1 MYINLYI
8 YIHFKVHWLQDPTR
22 IMCSQVFVTPLP
34 SSYQSTANSHHL
46 QPESSPADLNSL
58 DTSSLNSFSLS
69 VSVCVSDNLNTLG
82 STRPL
87 DVPSHTHYIPSE
99 ASDNGTDRSLAYS
112 DSGYGGTDPWTS
124 CSSYCPYSSTRSS
137 FGSAYSDRGEAIR
150 KFSTDS
156 STTGDVT
163 TAATGQ
169 SDGSLQRRIL
179 RNVTTSFENRR
190 SHTEC
195 VGFVGDQHQS
205 QMYLSPGV
213 MNGGSEGCVS
223 RARRASEQA
232 ETHSNPEMFRKRGV
246 NSSTTSSMVYA
257 SNHQRSGKRAK
268 LGLAICITLSDTAEE
283 EMELFCSEHIILL
296 ESMLS
301 RLRASAESA
310 YTNQKRFYQLMLHA
324 WFATGKWFVDLFTA
338 PRLMEPV
345 WLALSGGFA
354 ADARQLAQTFMHE
367 LCWLLNC
374 ADTKDSNL

>member
-1 MYINLYI
+1 
-8 YIHFKVHWLQDPTR
+8 
-22 IMCSQVFVTPLP
+22 MCSQVFVTPLP
-34 SSYQSTANSHHL
+34 NNSHSTSNGHTL

-82 STRPL
+82 SSRPL
-87 DVPSHTHYIPSE
+87 DVPSHAHYIPSE
-99 ASDNGTDRSLAYS
+99 SSEHGTDRSLAYS

-124 CSSYCPYSSTRSS
+124 SSSYCPYSSTRSS

-156 STTGDVT
+156 SMAGDVT
-163 TAATGQ
+163 ITGQ

-190 SHTEC
+190 SQTEC
-195 VGFVGDQHQS
+195 VGFVGDQN
-205 QMYLSPGV
+205 QMSYLSPGV
-213 MNGGSEGCVS
+213 INGGSEGCVS
-223 RARRASEQA
+223 RERRSSEQA
-232 ETHSNPEMFRKRGV
+232 ETHSNPEMFRKRGI
-246 NSSTTSSMVYA
+246 NSATSSMVYA
-257 SNHQRSGKRAK
+257 SGHQRSGKRAK
-268 LGLAICITLSDTAEE
+268 LGLAICITLSNNVEE

-310 YTNQKRFYQLMLHA
+310 YTNQKKFYQLMLHA
-324 WFATGKWFVDLFTA
+324 WFATGKWFGDLFTA
-338 PRLMEPV
+338 PRLIEPV

>member
-1 MYINLYI
+1 M
-8 YIHFKVHWLQDPTR
+8 FKVHWLQDPTR
-22 IMCSQVFVTPLP
+22 IMCSQVFVTPLHNNTNH
-34 SSYQSTANSHHL
+34 STSNGHTL

-82 STRPL
+82 SSRPL
-87 DVPSHTHYIPSE
+87 DVPSHSHYIPSE
-99 ASDNGTDRSLAYS
+99 SSENAADLRSLAYS
-112 DSGYGGTDPWTS
+112 DSGYSGTDPWTS

-137 FGSAYSDRGEAIR
+137 FGSAYSDRGDAIR

-156 STTGDVT
+156 SMAGDVT
-163 TAATGQ
+163 ITGQ

-190 SHTEC
+190 SLTEC
-195 VGFVGDQHQS
+195 VGFVGDQQHNQL
-205 QMYLSPGV
+205 YPTPGT

-246 NSSTTSSMVYA
+246 NSATSSMVYA
-257 SNHQRSGKRAK
+257 SNHQSLGKRAK
-268 LGLAICITLSDTAEE
+268 LGLAICITLSETAQE

-301 RLRASAESA
+301 RLRSSAESA
-310 YTNQKRFYQLMLHA
+310 YTNQKQFYKLMLHA

-338 PRLMEPV
+338 PRLIEPV

-354 ADARQLAQTFMHE
+354 TDARQLAQTFMHE

>member
-1 MYINLYI
+1 M
-8 YIHFKVHWLQDPTR
+8 QDPTR
-22 IMCSQVFVTPLP
+22 IMCSQVFVTPLHP
-34 SSYQSTANSHHL
+34 TSHHSTTNCHTL

-69 VSVCVSDNLNTLG
+69 VSVCVSDNLNALG

-87 DVPSHTHYIPSE
+87 DVPYHQQTHYIPSE
-99 ASDNGTDRSLAYS
+99 SSERDGTDRSLAYS
-112 DSGYGGTDPWTS
+112 DSGYSGTDPWTS
-124 CSSYCPYSSTRSS
+124 CSSYHPYSSNRSS

-156 STTGDVT
+156 SMLGADVT
-163 TAATGQ
+163 VHGP

-179 RNVTTSFENRR
+179 RNVTTSFENRK
-190 SHTEC
+190 SQTEC
-195 VGFVGDQHQS
+195 VGFVGDQQQQQQQQTH
-205 QMYLSPGV
+205 MYLAPGV
-213 MNGGSEGCVS
+213 VSGGSEGCVG
-223 RARRASEQA
+223 RARRSSEQV

-246 NSSTTSSMVYA
+246 NSATSSIVYA
-257 SNHQRSGKRAK
+257 SSNGHQQRSGKRAK
-268 LGLAICITLSDTAEE
+268 LGLAICLTLSDTAEE
-283 EMELFCSEHIILL
+283 EMEMFCAEHIILL

-301 RLRASAESA
+301 RLRASAETA
-310 YTNQKRFYQLMLHA
+310 YTNQKKFYQLMLHA

-345 WLALSGGFA
+345 WLALSGGFTS
-354 ADARQLAQTFMHE
+354 DARQLAQTFMHE